1 MGLELSRRCLGL
13 LACIAALS
21 ACASG
26 TAVTTVGDDP
36 VMTAEPES
44 AANPGAEAAA
54 VAGTTGAG
62 DDWAERTLRGMTLR
76 QKVGQLMM
84 PRIGGEY
91 LPIGTG
97 SYDRIAHW
105 VEDLG
110 IGGVIVTVGPPL
122 EMAVKLNMLQ
132 EMSAVPLIVSADM
145 EHGPG
150 QVLNAGTILPYGLE
164 NGGGTR
170 FPPIMGL
177 GASGEERFAYELG
190 RITAIEGRAAGV
202 HVTFSPVVDVNNNP
216 AN

>member
-1 MGLELSRRCLGL
+1 MGFELSRRCLGPLAL
-13 LACIAALS
+13 LAVLS

-26 TAVTTVGDDP
+26 AA
-36 VMTAEPES
+36 MTPAAAPS
-44 AANPGAEAAA
+44 AAPPPAD
-54 VAGTTGAG
+54 T
-62 DDWAERTLRGMTLR
+62 DWAESTLRSMTLR

-91 LPIGTG
+91 LPVGTG
-97 SYDRIAHW
+97 SWYRISSWIRDH
-105 VEDLG
+105 G

-132 EMSAVPLIVSADM
+132 QMSAVPLLVTADM

-170 FPPIMGL
+170 FPPLM
-177 GASGEERFAYELG
+177 
-190 RITAIEGRAAGV
+190 
-202 HVTFSPVVDVNNNP
+202 
-216 AN
+216 